1 MNMTSLQRFCKHIKS
16 IASFDVETLNQA
28 MARLESF
35 GENSPAALAR
45 ILVSEFHYDQ
55 DEVHRAVAKYHAFGE
70 ININPEALDNI
81 DEDKVRKL
89 AQKHGMLSMRE
100 SGLDRIRSGQTSIQE
115 VLHTTSDE

>member
-1 MNMTSLQRFCKHIKS
+1 M
-16 IASFDVETLNQA
+16 
-28 MARLESF
+28 
-35 GENSPAALAR
+35 
-45 ILVSEFHYDQ
+45 SEFHYDQ